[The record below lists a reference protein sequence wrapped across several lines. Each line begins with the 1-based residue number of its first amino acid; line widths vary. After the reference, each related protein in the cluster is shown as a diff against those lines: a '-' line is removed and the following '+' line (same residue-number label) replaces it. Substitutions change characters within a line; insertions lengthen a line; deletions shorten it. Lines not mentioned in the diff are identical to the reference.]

1 MAGNSQRR
9 GAVRKA
15 GTKKGS
21 TTGSGGN
28 RRKGLEGRGP
38 TPKAEDRK
46 QHKAYKGDRPVRN
59 TKATARPAAPRERKP
74 QLDVVVGRNPV
85 VEALRSEVPATI
97 LHVAI
102 GIDYDERVREALDLA
117 SAQGLSILE
126 VGKAQIERIAG
137 VALHQGL
144 ALTVKPY
151 VYPDYE
157 EFIGNTDLVVALD
170 GVTDPR
176 NLGAVVRSA
185 AAFGAA
191 AVVLPERRSAGMTAV
206 AWRTSA
212 GAAARVP
219 VARAVN
225 LTRTINKFK
234 NAGYFV
240 IGLDA
245 DGDITMAAAASD
257 VRDDR
262 VLLVIGS
269 EGKGLSRLVAE
280 SCDVVASIPM
290 TADTESLNASVAAGI
305 ALYAIADARS

>member
-9 GAVRKA
+9 GAVRKS

-21 TTGSGGN
+21 TVGSGGQ

-46 QHKAYKGDRPVRN
+46 QHKAYKGDKPVRN
-59 TKATARPAAPRERKP
+59 TKAAARPTTRERKP
-74 QLDVVVGRNPV
+74 QMDVVVGRNPV
-85 VEALRSEVPATI
+85 VEALRAEVPATI

-117 SAQGLSILE
+117 SAQGLSIME
-126 VGKAQIERIAG
+126 VGKAQIDRIAG
-137 VALHQGL
+137 VVLHQGL

-151 VYPDYE
+151 AYPESED
-157 EFIGNTDLVVALD
+157 FIGNTDLVVALD

-191 AVVLPERRSAGMTAV
+191 AVILPERRSAGMTAV

-234 NAGYFV
+234 KAGYFV

-245 DGDITMAAAASD
+245 DGET
-257 VRDDR
+257 DR
-262 VLLVIGS
+262 KS
-269 EGKGLSRLVAE
+269 TRLN
-280 SCDVVASIPM
+280 SSH
-290 TADTESLNASVAAGI
+290 
-305 ALYAIADARS
+305 

>member
-1 MAGNSQRR
+1 MAGTSQRR

-21 TTGSGGN
+21 TVGSGGQ
-28 RRKGLEGRGP
+28 RRKQLEGKGP

-46 QHKAYKGDRPVRN
+46 GHKAFKGDKAKPART
-59 TKATARPAAPRERKP
+59 TKAAPARATRERKP
-74 QLDVVVGRNPV
+74 AMDVVVGRNPV
-85 VEALRSEVPATI
+85 VEALRSKVPAVT

-102 GIDYDERVREALDLA
+102 GIDYDDRVREAIELA
-117 SAQGLSILE
+117 SAQSLNIIE

-157 EFIGNTDLVVALD
+157 DFIGNTDIVVALD

-176 NLGAVVRSA
+176 NLGAIVRSA

-191 AVVLPERRSAGMTAV
+191 AVVLPERRSTGMTAV

-219 VARAVN
+219 VAHAVN
-225 LTRTINKFK
+225 LTRAIEKFK
-234 NAGYFV
+234 RPGTLSSVLTLMAV
-240 IGLDA
+240 PALLRQQRTPQPIG
-245 DGDITMAAAASD
+245 
-257 VRDDR
+257 
-262 VLLVIGS
+262 
-269 EGKGLSRLVAE
+269 
-280 SCDVVASIPM
+280 CCW
-290 TADTESLNASVAAGI
+290 
-305 ALYAIADARS
+305 